1 MRADQFEKKE
11 RQLRAALEETT
22 QRLGQ
27 HFANPAA
34 RASAGAYLQSL
45 LSSVERKNSWQLAE
59 AAGFDTPYRFQHL
72 LGRGA
77 WDADALRDEQLGMV
91 LAGLGKEDAV
101 LAIDETGFIKQG
113 KKSVGVKRQ
122 YCGASGKLDNC
133 QVGVFLSWQTAQ
145 GHALIDRAL
154 YLPEEWAQDPERRRA
169 VGVPAAVAFA
179 PKPTLARC
187 LVERVLAAGARPAW
201 VVADAVYGADSK
213 LRFALEE
220 VEQPYVLAV
229 TGQQCVWM
237 GFGQRRVK
245 TLKPQ
250 VPADAWVELSVAAG
264 TKGPRVFDW
273 AALRINHAYGKTWQ
287 RFLLLRRS
295 RSKAGEITAYLVFGP
310 ADTPL
315 AEMARIAG
323 RRWAIEESFA
333 QSKGEVG
340 LDQYEVR
347 SWTGW
352 HRHMTLAMTAQAL
365 LAITRA
371 RLFARPTASQSA
383 LVAFKKT
390 AGCRWPLSADPRQR
404 RGGAPLL
411 RRAALGN
418 HPRAPYPGAALV
430 QLATAPPGSLQVL
443 PLQIAQRPCPLTT
456 VILESV

>member
-1 MRADQFEKKE
+1 MRVDQFEKKE

-22 QRLGQ
+22 KRLGP
-27 HFANPAA
+27 HFANAA
-34 RASAGAYLQSL
+34 ASESAAAYLRSL

-77 WDADALRDEQLGMV
+77 WDADALRDEQLGVV
-91 LAGLGKEDAV
+91 LAGLGEQDAV

-133 QVGVFLSWQTAQ
+133 QIGVFLSWQTAQ

-169 VGVPAAVAFA
+169 AGVPAQVEFA
-179 PKPTLARC
+179 PKPTLARRM
-187 LVERVLAAGARPAW
+187 VERVLAAGARPAW

-220 VEQPYVLAV
+220 AEQPYVLAV

-245 TLKPQ
+245 TVKTQ
-250 VPADAWVELSVAAG
+250 VPADAWAQLNVGAG

-273 AALRINHAYGKTWQ
+273 AALTINHPYGKAWQ

-295 RSKAGEITAYLVFGP
+295 RSNPAEITAYLVFGA

-315 AEMARIAG
+315 EAMARIAG

-333 QSKGEVG
+333 QSKAEVG

-347 SWTGW
+347 SWVGW

-371 RLFARPTASQSA
+371 RLFAKPAASQASLA
-383 LVAFKKT
+383 AFKK
-390 AGCRWPLSADPRQR
+390 S
-404 RGGAPLL
+404 RG
-411 RRAALGN
+411 
-418 HPRAPYPGAALV
+418 
-430 QLATAPPGSLQVL
+430 L
-443 PLQIAQRPCPLTT
+443 PVA
-456 VILESV
+456 SVG

>member
-1 MRADQFEKKE
+1 MRVDQFEKKE

-22 QRLGQ
+22 KRLGP
-27 HFANPAA
+27 HFANAA
-34 RASAGAYLQSL
+34 ASESAAAYLRSL

-59 AAGFDTPYRFQHL
+59 VAGFDTPYRFQHL

-77 WDADALRDEQLGMV
+77 WDADALRDEQLGVV
-91 LAGLGKEDAV
+91 LAGLGEEDAV

-133 QVGVFLSWQTAQ
+133 QIGVFLSWQTAQ

-154 YLPEEWAQDPERRRA
+154 YLPEEWAQDPERRQA
-169 VGVPAAVAFA
+169 AGVPAQVEFA
-179 PKPTLARC
+179 PKPTLARRM
-187 LVERVLAAGARPAW
+187 VERVLAAGAKPAW

-220 VEQPYVLAV
+220 AEQPYVLAV

-245 TLKPQ
+245 TVKTQ
-250 VPADAWVELSVAAG
+250 VPANAWAQLSVGAG

-273 AALRINHAYGKTWQ
+273 AALTINHPYGKAWQ

-295 RSKAGEITAYLVFGP
+295 RSSPAEITAYLVFGA

-333 QSKGEVG
+333 QSKSEVG

-347 SWTGW
+347 SWVGW

-365 LAITRA
+365 LAISRA
-371 RLFARPTASQSA
+371 QLFAKPVASQASLA
-383 LVAFKKT
+383 AFKK
-390 AGCRWPLSADPRQR
+390 S
-404 RGGAPLL
+404 RG
-411 RRAALGN
+411 
-418 HPRAPYPGAALV
+418 
-430 QLATAPPGSLQVL
+430 L
-443 PLQIAQRPCPLTT
+443 PVA
-456 VILESV
+456 SVG

>member
-1 MRADQFEKKE
+1 MRADQFERKE
-11 RQLRAALEETT
+11 RPLRAALEETT
-22 QRLGQ
+22 RRLGG

-59 AAGFDTPYRFQHL
+59 AAGFETPYRFQHL

-77 WDADALRDEQLGMV
+77 WDADALRDEQLGEV
-91 LAGLGKEDAV
+91 LAGLGEEDAV

-133 QVGVFLSWQTAQ
+133 QIGVFLSWQTSK

-154 YLPEEWAQDPERRRA
+154 YLPEEWALDPERRRA
-169 VGVPAAVAFA
+169 AGVPAEVEFA
-179 PKPTLARC
+179 PKPTLARR
-187 LVERVLAAGARPAW
+187 LVERVLVAGARPAW

-220 VEQPYVLAV
+220 AGQPYVLAV
-229 TGQQCVWM
+229 TGQQCVTL
-237 GFGQRRVK
+237 GFGQKRVK
-245 TLKPQ
+245 TLKGE
-250 VPADAWVELSVAAG
+250 VPVGAWAEIRVGAG

-273 AALRINHAYGKTWQ
+273 AALTINHPYGKAWQ
-287 RFLLLRRS
+287 RFVLLRRS
-295 RSKAGEITAYLVFGP
+295 RSDAQEITAYLVFGA
-310 ADTPL
+310 ADTSL
-315 AEMARIAG
+315 QEMATVAA

-333 QSKGEVG
+333 QSKSEVG

-347 SWTGW
+347 SWVGW

-371 RLFARPTASQSA
+371 RLFAKPAASEKA
-383 LVAFKKT
+383 LSAFKK
-390 AGCRWPLSADPRQR
+390 S
-404 RGGAPLL
+404 RGLPV
-411 RRAALGN
+411 AAVG
-418 HPRAPYPGAALV
+418 
-430 QLATAPPGSLQVL
+430 
-443 PLQIAQRPCPLTT
+443 
-456 VILESV
+456 